1 MDVRR
6 AGAMM
11 AAFAALGLA
20 IPAAGAAAQEPVPDL
35 SRELQLARQTM
46 TSEPVRNAFAYLERS
61 RDETVQEWLSLCNA
75 YGPSGDEIYRSRLL
89 YKLFR
94 IYGLDDVRIDH
105 LRNVIGVRR
114 GRSGRAAGGNA
125 PTVVLNAHHDAVALW
140 PKEQPI
146 EAFVADNRVWCPSGG
161 DDLGGVVQLLTV
173 LRALNAANIQTQGDV
188 WFTTFTGEEPARE
201 YASPGSGF
209 FVVSNYPH
217 NVDWRKG
224 DIIVQFHGGGG
235 GGVSTGSTPA
245 RHRTML
251 RVFVPVQTN
260 RWGPH
265 AIDALGPILT
275 RLATLRDPRAAA
287 AGPGE
292 GGDAGPFSRDSAVL
306 FMNFPL
312 VEASEIVNSPAREV
326 RIRFDLRSESETV
339 LQRTHANIQRV
350 AAEVTRQLGP
360 QYSYVYEIGNKN
372 GVGLDVSQNAIEG
385 WDKVNNA
392 PARALA
398 AAAQVLYGGQPE
410 IAWRDGCGDCVRAYR
425 EGMPMFSFRG
435 NVVDRGGGRIERSG
449 GTPLRS
455 ETRRVSTGHDVT
467 ESADIDRLWAGVKHA
482 VLFAVTYGGMAQ

>member
-1 MDVRR
+1 MGSSR
-6 AGAMM
+6 ASTTIGVLV
-11 AAFAALGLA
+11 ALGA
-20 IPAAGAAAQEPVPDL
+20 SITVAAAAAQESLPDL
-35 SRELQLARQTM
+35 SRELQVARQMMAT
-46 TSEPVRNAFAYLERS
+46 EQVRNALAYIERS

-75 YGPSGDEIYRSRLL
+75 YGPSGDEIYRSRLI

-94 IYGLDDVRIDH
+94 IYGLDQVRIDH
-105 LRNVIGVRR
+105 LRNVVGVRR
-114 GRSGRAAGGNA
+114 GVGTA
-125 PTVVLNAHHDAVALW
+125 PKVVLNAHHDAVALW

-146 EAFVADNRVWCPSGG
+146 EAFVADNRMWCPSGG
-161 DDLGGVVQLLTV
+161 DDLGGVIQLLTV

-217 NVDWRKG
+217 NIDWRKG

-275 RLATLRDPRAAA
+275 RLTALRDPRAAA

-292 GGDAGPFSRDSAVL
+292 GGDRGPFSSDSAVL

-312 VEASEIVNSPAREV
+312 VEASEIVNAPAREV
-326 RIRFDLRSESETV
+326 RIRFDLRSESETR
-339 LQRTHANIQRV
+339 LQHTHRDIQQI
-350 AAEVTRQLGP
+350 AEQVTRQLGP
-360 QYSYVYEIGNKN
+360 QYSYVYEINNKN
-372 GVGLDVSQNAIEG
+372 GVGLDVSQHAIEG

-398 AAAQVLYGGQPE
+398 AAAQALYGGQPE

-435 NVVDRGGGRIERSG
+435 GVVDRGGGRIERTGS
-449 GTPLRS
+449 TPLRS
-455 ETRRVSTGHDVT
+455 EVRRVSTGHDVT
-467 ESADIDRLWAGVKHA
+467 ESIDIDRIWAGVKHA
-482 VLFAVTYGGMAQ
+482 LLFTASYAGVAR